1 MPIGCYIIFNEIAD
15 LMVNLINARLIII
28 RFQILAWE
36 LHGLTIGKI
45 IIYQVKLDRA
55 FNWDNPNIV
64 RVSDFTYIK
73 IGEDWLYLCMIIDLY
88 GRKLISRQTSCYI
101 DRHLVY
107 VAIFKDQA

>member
-1 MPIGCYIIFNEIAD
+1 MPIGCYINFNEIAG
-15 LMVNLINARLIII
+15 LMVNLINVGLIII

-88 GRKLISRQTSCYI
+88 GRKLIGRQTNCYI